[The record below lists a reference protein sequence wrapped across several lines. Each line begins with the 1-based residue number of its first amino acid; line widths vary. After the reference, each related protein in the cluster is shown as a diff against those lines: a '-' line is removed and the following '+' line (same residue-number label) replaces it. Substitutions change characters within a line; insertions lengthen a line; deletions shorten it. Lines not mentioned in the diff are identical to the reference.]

1 MMDHKTDK
9 LVSAIGDMD
18 TAYLEEALDYGS
30 AKAGRKRIRR
40 FPKLSAACV
49 AVLVILGLS
58 ATAFAIS
65 RIPLS
70 WRDIFSPGQTVIGD
84 EDEVPV
90 VSQQQ
95 QPEQQQAVPTEEMQI
110 KIEKVIADERTLY
123 LLYSVKANEGA
134 VLDQKGHF
142 FGFELYFPGQ
152 MMSGAYVSYFLE
164 RKEGVPE
171 NELEG
176 VVHADWQPGDSANG
190 LVMNLSNWQE
200 KKWFDDVT
208 IDFDLA
214 EMVENAGENANLSKL
229 FVGRLPQYQHWF
241 VNDPLIDYLW
251 QPGDADVKLP
261 YGDLSIC
268 NAGWENGVLQ
278 LVMKG
283 PVNEN
288 ISAPEN
294 WYFID
299 TRTDT
304 IIYPELEGNYRT
316 PDMLDPN
323 VTDTDWRYIWESVL
337 VDKEALPYLELHWG
351 GKYIFTTVLPGHWR
365 VTLDE
370 TPVTVQSEVLAENV
384 PLSYAGETILAK
396 KIECSKLSIAVYF
409 ADYVDSTTGILG
421 KFEVFDANGDTIPCQ
436 WSFIADQTDDSCM
449 IWTRFDEPIEPE
461 TVSKLTYNGKTV
473 FER

>member
-1 MMDHKTDK
+1 MDHKTDK
-9 LVSAIGDMD
+9 LISAIGDID

-30 AKAGRKRIRR
+30 VKASWKRIHR

-58 ATAFAIS
+58 VTAFAIS

-70 WRDIFSPGQTVIGD
+70 WRDIFSPSQTVIGD

-95 QPEQQQAVPTEEMQI
+95 QPEQQTVPTEEMQI
-110 KIEKVIADERTLY
+110 KIEKVISDERTLY

-134 VLDQKGHF
+134 VLDQKGNF
-142 FGFELYFPGQ
+142 SGFELYFPGK

-164 RKEGVPE
+164 RKPGVPE

-190 LVMNLSNWQE
+190 LVIDISNWQE
-200 KKWFDDVT
+200 KKLYNDVKV
-208 IDFDLA
+208 DFNVA
-214 EMVENAGENANLSKL
+214 EMVEKAGENANLPKL
-229 FVGRLPQYQHWF
+229 QTHYK
-241 VNDPLIDYLW
+241 YLW

-268 NAGWENGVLQ
+268 NAGWEDGELQ

-294 WYFID
+294 WYFVD

-304 IIYPELEGNYRT
+304 IIYPELGASYRT
-316 PDMLDPN
+316 PDILDSS
-323 VTDTDWRYIWESVL
+323 VTDTDWRYIWESVP

-351 GKYIFTTVLPGHWR
+351 GKYIFTTVLPGRWK

-384 PLSYAGETILAK
+384 PLSYGGETLLAK
-396 KIECSKLSIAVYF
+396 KIECSKLSMAVYF

-421 KFEVFDANGDTIPCQ
+421 KFEVFDANGDLIPSR
-436 WSFIADQTDDSCM
+436 WGYIAAPNEDSCM
-449 IWTRFDEPIEPE
+449 FLTEFDEPIEPE
-461 TVSKLTYNGKTV
+461 TVCKLTFNGETV

>member
-1 MMDHKTDK
+1 MDHKTDK
-9 LVSAIGDMD
+9 LISAIGDID
-18 TAYLEEALDYGS
+18 TTYLEEALDYGNS
-30 AKAGRKRIRR
+30 KVSRKRIHR

-58 ATAFAIS
+58 VTAFAIS

-70 WRDIFSPGQTVIGD
+70 WRDIFSSSQTVIGD

-90 VSQQQ
+90 ISQQQ
-95 QPEQQQAVPTEEMQI
+95 QPEQHQQQAVPTEEMQI
-110 KIEKVIADERTLY
+110 KIEKVISDERTLY

-142 FGFELYFPGQ
+142 AELDLYFPGQ
-152 MMSGAYVSYFLE
+152 MMSGAYVPYFLE

-176 VVHADWQPGDSANG
+176 VVLADWQAGNSANG
-190 LVMNLSNWQE
+190 LVIGFSDWQE
-200 KKWFDDVT
+200 KKLFEDVKV
-208 IDFDLA
+208 DFNVA
-214 EMVENAGENANLSKL
+214 EMVENAGENA
-229 FVGRLPQYQHWF
+229 RLPKLSQSQLPQH
-241 VNDPLIDYLW
+241 LEYLW
-251 QPGDADVKLP
+251 QPGDADIPLP
-261 YGDLSIC
+261 YGGLSIC

-278 LVMKG
+278 MVMKG
-283 PVNEN
+283 PVNQN
-288 ISAPEN
+288 IAYPEN
-294 WYFID
+294 WYFVD

-304 IIYPELEGNYRT
+304 IIYPESGAMFYT
-316 PDMLDPN
+316 PGTLDPSI
-323 VTDTDWRYIWESVL
+323 TDTDWNYIWEFVL

-351 GKYIFTTVLPGHWR
+351 GKNIFTTVLPGQWK

-370 TPVTVQSEVLAENV
+370 TPVTVQSEVLAESV
-384 PLSYAGETILAK
+384 PLSYAGEPLLAEK
-396 KIECSKLSIAVYF
+396 VECSKLSMAVYF

-421 KFEVFDANGDTIPCQ
+421 KFEIFDANGDTIPCR

-449 IWTRFDEPIEPE
+449 FLTRFDEPIEPE
-461 TVSKLTYNGKTV
+461 TVCKLTFNGETI

>member
-9 LVSAIGDMD
+9 LISAIGDID

-30 AKAGRKRIRR
+30 AKVSCKRIHR

-49 AVLVILGLS
+49 AMLVILGLS
-58 ATAFAIS
+58 VTAFAIS

-70 WRDIFSPGQTVIGD
+70 WRDIFSTSQTVIGD

-90 VSQQQ
+90 ASQQ
-95 QPEQQQAVPTEEMQI
+95 QPEQQQQQAVPTEEMQI
-110 KIEKVIADERTLY
+110 KIEKVISDERRAY

-134 VLDQKGHF
+134 VLDQKGQF
-142 FGFELYFPGQ
+142 AELDLYFPGQ

-164 RKEGVPE
+164 RKEGVPK

-190 LVMNLSNWQE
+190 LVINLSNWQE
-200 KKWFDDVT
+200 KTWFDDVT
-208 IDFDLA
+208 IDFDVA
-214 EMVENAGENANLSKL
+214 KMVENAGENA
-229 FVGRLPQYQHWF
+229 RLPKLSQSQLPQH
-241 VNDPLIDYLW
+241 LEYLW
-251 QPGDADVKLP
+251 QPGDADVPLP
-261 YGDLSIC
+261 YGGLSIC

-278 LVMKG
+278 MVMKG
-283 PVNEN
+283 PVNQN
-288 ISAPEN
+288 ISYPEN
-294 WYFID
+294 WYFVD

-304 IIYPELEGNYRT
+304 IIYPESRAMFYT
-316 PDMLDPN
+316 PGTLDPSI
-323 VTDTDWRYIWESVL
+323 TDTDWNYIWEFVL
-337 VDKEALPYLELHWG
+337 VDKETLPYLELHWG
-351 GKYIFTTVLPGHWR
+351 GKYIFTTVLPGHWK

-396 KIECSKLSIAVYF
+396 KIECSKLSMAVYF
-409 ADYVDSTTGILG
+409 DGFVDSTADTW
-421 KFEVFDANGDTIPCQ
+421 KFEIFDANGDLIPSN
-436 WSFIADQTDDSCM
+436 WGYIAAQNEDSCM
-449 IWTRFDEPIEPE
+449 FLTEFDEPIEPE
-461 TVSKLTYNGKTV
+461 TVCKLTYNGEIV

>member
-1 MMDHKTDK
+1 MDHKTDK
-9 LVSAIGDMD
+9 VISAIGDMD

-30 AKAGRKRIRR
+30 TKASRKRIRR

-58 ATAFAIS
+58 VTAFAIS

-70 WRDIFSPGQTVIGD
+70 WRDIFSPSQTVIGD

-95 QPEQQQAVPTEEMQI
+95 QPEQQIVPTEEMQI
-110 KIEKVIADERTLY
+110 KIEKVISDERTLY

-134 VLDQKGHF
+134 VLGQNGKFTD
-142 FGFELYFPGQ
+142 FELYFPGK
-152 MMSGAYVSYFLE
+152 MMSGAYVSQFLE
-164 RKEGVPE
+164 RKEGIPE

-176 VVHADWQPGDSANG
+176 VVYANWQPGDSANG

-200 KKWFDDVT
+200 KRWFDDVKV
-208 IDFDLA
+208 DFNVA
-214 EMVENAGENANLSKL
+214 EMVENAGENAKLSKL
-229 FVGRLPQYQHWF
+229 QTAYSPE
-241 VNDPLIDYLW
+241 YLW

-261 YGDLSIC
+261 GNASIC
-268 NAGWENGVLQ
+268 NAGWEDGVLQ
-278 LVMKG
+278 IVMRES
-283 PVNEN
+283 VNSNEW
-288 ISAPEN
+288 SRGEN
-294 WYFID
+294 WYFLD

-304 IIYPELEGNYRT
+304 VIYPDSGVHFSQPEEFD
-316 PDMLDPN
+316 PD
-323 VTDTDWRYIWESVL
+323 VTDTDWQYIWRFVF

-351 GKYIFTTVLPGHWR
+351 GKNIFTTVLPGQWE
-365 VTLDE
+365 VTLDK
-370 TPVTVQSEVLAENV
+370 TPVTVQSEALAESV
-384 PLSYAGETILAK
+384 PLPYAGETLLAEK
-396 KIECSKLSIAVYF
+396 VECSKLSMAVYF

-421 KFEVFDANGDTIPCQ
+421 KFEVFDANGDTIPCR

-449 IWTRFDEPIEPE
+449 IWTRFDEPIEPKNIC
-461 TVSKLTYNGKTV
+461 KLTFNGETV

>member
-9 LVSAIGDMD
+9 LISAIGDID

-30 AKAGRKRIRR
+30 VKASWKRIHR

-58 ATAFAIS
+58 VTAFAIS

-70 WRDIFSPGQTVIGD
+70 WRDIFSPSQTVIGD

-95 QPEQQQAVPTEEMQI
+95 PEQQAVPTEEMQI
-110 KIEKVIADERTLY
+110 KIEKVISDERRVY

-142 FGFELYFPGQ
+142 SGFELYFPGK

-164 RKEGVPE
+164 RKPGVPE

-190 LVMNLSNWQE
+190 LVIDISNWQE
-200 KKWFDDVT
+200 KKLYNDVKV
-208 IDFDLA
+208 DFNVA
-214 EMVENAGENANLSKL
+214 EMVEKAGENANLPKL
-229 FVGRLPQYQHWF
+229 QTHYK
-241 VNDPLIDYLW
+241 YLW

-268 NAGWENGVLQ
+268 NAGWEDGELQ

-294 WYFID
+294 WYFVD
-299 TRTDT
+299 TRTGA
-304 IIYPELEGNYRT
+304 IIYPELGVSYRT
-316 PDMLDPN
+316 PDILDSS
-323 VTDTDWRYIWESVL
+323 VTDTDWRYIWESVP

-351 GKYIFTTVLPGHWR
+351 GKYIFTTVLPGRWK

-384 PLSYAGETILAK
+384 PLSYGGETLLAK
-396 KIECSKLSIAVYF
+396 KIECSKLSMAVYF
-409 ADYVDSTTGILG
+409 DGFVDSTADAW
-421 KFEVFDANGDTIPCQ
+421 KFEIFDANGDLIPSR
-436 WSFIADQTDDSCM
+436 WGYIAAPNEDSCM
-449 IWTRFDEPIEPE
+449 FLTEFDEPIEPE
-461 TVSKLTYNGKTV
+461 TVCKLTFNGETV

>member
-1 MMDHKTDK
+1 MDHITDK

-30 AKAGRKRIRR
+30 AKASRKRIRR

-58 ATAFAIS
+58 VTAFAIS

-70 WRDIFSPGQTVIGD
+70 WRDIFSPDQTVIGD

-95 QPEQQQAVPTEEMQI
+95 PEQQQQQAAPTEEMQI
-110 KIEKVIADERTLY
+110 KIEKVISDERILY

-134 VLDQKGHF
+134 VLDQKGNF
-142 FGFELYFPGQ
+142 YSFDLYFPGQ
-152 MMSGAYVSYFLE
+152 MMTGVYMPYFLE

-171 NELEG
+171 NELQG
-176 VVHADWQPGDSANG
+176 VVYANWQAGASANG
-190 LVMNLSNWQE
+190 LVIDISNWQE

-208 IDFDLA
+208 VDFNVA
-214 EMVENAGENANLSKL
+214 EMVENAGENA
-229 FVGRLPQYQHWF
+229 RLPKLSQRQLPQH
-241 VNDPLIDYLW
+241 LEYLW
-251 QPGDADVKLP
+251 QPGDADIPLP
-261 YGDLSIC
+261 YGGLSIC

-278 LVMKG
+278 MVMKG
-283 PVNEN
+283 PVNQN
-288 ISAPEN
+288 ISYPEN
-294 WYFID
+294 WYFVD

-304 IIYPELEGNYRT
+304 IIYPESRAMFYT
-316 PDMLDPN
+316 PGTLDPSI
-323 VTDTDWRYIWESVL
+323 TDTDWNYIWEFVL

-351 GKYIFTTVLPGHWR
+351 GKYVFTTVLPGHWR

-370 TPVTVQSEVLAENV
+370 TPVTIESEVLAENV
-384 PLSYAGETILAK
+384 PLSYGGKEFLAEK
-396 KIECSKLSIAVYF
+396 VECSKLSIAFYLTEY
-409 ADYVDSTTGILG
+409 ADPTERMYRHF
-421 KFEVFDANGDTIPCQ
+421 KAFDANGDLIPFT
-436 WSFIADQTDDSCM
+436 WNSLAAADGESSM
-449 IWTRFDEPIEPE
+449 IWARFDEPIEPE
-461 TVSKLTYNGKTV
+461 TVCKLTFNGETI